1 MGSVDQRCARSREE
15 LQYRGL
21 SRNVEV
27 WLVGDRRRAF
37 ISLDLGVPAGV
48 PVEPLPAYC
57 MARGG
62 GFNVQYGTSTTENYY
77 TGLKRRA
84 KKHFYGPR
92 SGPLEF

>member
-37 ISLDLGVPAGV
+37 ISLDLGVPGV

-57 MARGG
+57 I
-62 GFNVQYGTSTTENYY
+62 
-77 TGLKRRA
+77 RRA
-84 KKHFYGPR
+84 EVGSMYRYRTGAGMTTLKFTTGTETVSWR
-92 SGPLEF
+92 TRRC